1 MNKVTKI
8 LVAISLYLI
17 GGKLMAQSTI
27 NPDSVCLGSTA
38 ESYWITNNPNS
49 TYQWSVDVATGG
61 VITSGQGTNSIVIDW
76 SATAIG
82 LHTEAITLVE
92 IDNATGCS
100 GQITLDVEVL
110 PLPTA
115 PTGSNVTACEG
126 GSIPDLLAIG
136 AQVTW
141 YSDAGLTNQVGLG
154 NNYPTG
160 QTLPGTYTYYATETL
175 NGCEGPSV
183 AITLTIIA
191 SPSLDAGLD
200 DVICE
205 GDTYSLTGTG
215 SNNNGYVWSTSGD
228 GTFSNINSANS
239 VYTPGVNDIANGSV
253 ILTMTA
259 IGNTPCGDVSDDMIL
274 TITPAATANAGAD
287 DIICDGDTY
296 TLAASATNYSIVIW
310 STSGDGTFSNTNI
323 LITVY
328 TPVVNDIANVTVD
341 LTLTASGNGTCL
353 DATDVMT
360 ITINSLPNPG
370 PIQHN

>member
-1 MNKVTKI
+1 MKKVTKI
-8 LVAISLYLI
+8 LGALALFLI
-17 GGKLMAQSTI
+17 GGQLFAQSTT
-27 NPDSVCLGSTA
+27 NPDSVCFGSTA

-49 TYQWSVDVATGG
+49 TYQWSVDIATGG

-82 LHTEAITLVE
+82 LHTAAITLVE

-126 GSIPDLLAIG
+126 GSIPDLVAVG

-141 YSDAGLTNQVGLG
+141 YSDAGLTNQVGIG
-154 NNYPTG
+154 NNYATG

-191 SPSLDAGLD
+191 SPTVDAGAD
-200 DVICE
+200 DAICE
-205 GDTYSLTGTG
+205 VDTYTLSGSG

-228 GTFSNINSANS
+228 GAFSNINSANP
-239 VYTPGVNDIANGSV
+239 VYTPGANDIANGSV
-253 ILTMTA
+253 VLTMTA
-259 IGNTPCGDVSDDMIL
+259 TGNTPCGDVSDDMVL
-274 TITPAATANAGAD
+274 TITPAATANAGQD
-287 DIICDGDTY
+287 DAICDGDTY
-296 TLAASATNYSIVIW
+296 TLAASATNYGLVTW
-310 STSGDGTFSNTNI
+310 STSGDGTFSNINI
-323 LITVY
+323 LNPVY
-328 TPVVNDIANVTVD
+328 TPGANDIANGTVD
-341 LTLTASGNGTCL
+341 LTLTASGNGTCS

-360 ITINSLPNPG
+360 ITINSLPTPG

>member
-1 MNKVTKI
+1 
-8 LVAISLYLI
+8 
-17 GGKLMAQSTI
+17 MAQYI

-61 VITSGQGTNSIVIDW
+61 VITSGQGTNSIVTDW

-92 IDNATGCS
+92 IDNATGCPD
-100 GQITLDVEVL
+100 QITLDVEVL

-160 QTLPGTYTYYATETL
+160 QTLPGTYTYYATETP

-183 AITLTIIA
+183 AITLLTIIA

-228 GTFSNINSANS
+228 GTFSNINSASS

-259 IGNTPCGDVSDDMIL
+259 TGNTPCGDVSDDMIQQL
-274 TITPAATANAGAD
+274 HQQQQLMLEQMILFVMYYIHFRAA
-287 DIICDGDTY
+287 
-296 TLAASATNYSIVIW
+296 LKHK
-310 STSGDGTFSNTNI
+310 
-323 LITVY
+323 ITVLLY
-328 TPVVNDIANVTVD
+328 GLAE
-341 LTLTASGNGTCL
+341 L
-353 DATDVMT
+353 VMKYLQYKY
-360 ITINSLPNPG
+360 S
-370 PIQHN
+370 